1 MSAHSSRGCEGGAP
15 EEGRLEL
22 ISKGQLKVIK

>member
-1 MSAHSSRGCEGGAP
+1 MLTLHGDVQGGAP

-22 ISKGQLKVIK
+22 ISKGQLRVIK